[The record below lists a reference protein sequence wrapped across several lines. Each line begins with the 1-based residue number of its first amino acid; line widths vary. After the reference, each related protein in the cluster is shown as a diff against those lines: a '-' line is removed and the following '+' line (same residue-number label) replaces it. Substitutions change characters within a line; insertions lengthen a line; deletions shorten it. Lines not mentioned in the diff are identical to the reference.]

1 MRQKNT
7 ESEIKLRGILK
18 PFLFSFL
25 PPLILAT
32 GISIYIYYSEIKI
45 ARDNRHTLEMNEVNN
60 VDPHVRI
67 IANNFYTTVS
77 DLMILC
83 GHHEMQ
89 KMLGADGAIH
99 KEILA
104 QGFLT
109 YCDARRDCDQIR
121 FLDETGMEIIRV
133 DFNDGEPY
141 IVPEDQL
148 QSKGGRYYF
157 TDTFRLNKGE
167 VFVSPFDLNIEMGE
181 IEIPVKPVIRF
192 GTPIEDTNGQKRGIV
207 IINYLGSKLIERLKS
222 ASIGAP
228 GRIMLLNAEGYW
240 LHGMGPEDEWGFMYE
255 DRKSVTFANAYPDV
269 WHEISVNKSGHF
281 YNTNGL
287 FTYTTVF
294 PLLEGWKTAT
304 GSGNAFEKSM
314 AQLEAGE
321 YKWKIV
327 SHVMPEDLD
336 ILYNITNYLYPM
348 YGSFIVIIGFLSWFM
363 ANASVNKKARQ
374 AELEILNEELV
385 CESKERMLVVNELRE
400 SEDKFRS
407 ISASANDAIIML
419 DNDEKVTYWNK
430 SAENIFGYLRE
441 DVEGKNI
448 HNLIIPERYRKKH
461 LEGFEKFKAT
471 GTGNIIRKAV
481 EVEAIRKDGSEIPI
495 ELSLSAVMINGKW
508 NAVGIIRDITVRKQ
522 QEEEIKQL
530 AETDFL
536 TNIYNRRIFLRFLEA
551 EIYKAKRYSRE
562 FSLIMF
568 DIDHFKAVNDTHGH
582 DAGDYVLK
590 TTVDVIKRNIRVSD
604 IVARYG
610 GEEFII
616 IQPETTIEGAKVSAE
631 KIRTLIEQNN
641 FDKVK
646 RITISIGVT
655 MFKENDT
662 VNSIVKRVDEALYKA
677 KNNGRNR
684 VEVA

>member
-1 MRQKNT
+1 M
-7 ESEIKLRGILK
+7 
-18 PFLFSFL
+18 
-25 PPLILAT
+25 
-32 GISIYIYYSEIKI
+32 
-45 ARDNRHTLEMNEVNN
+45 
-60 VDPHVRI
+60 
-67 IANNFYTTVS
+67 
-77 DLMILC
+77 
-83 GHHEMQ
+83 
-89 KMLGADGAIH
+89 
-99 KEILA
+99 
-104 QGFLT
+104 
-109 YCDARRDCDQIR
+109 
-121 FLDETGMEIIRV
+121 
-133 DFNDGEPY
+133 
-141 IVPEDQL
+141 
-148 QSKGGRYYF
+148 
-157 TDTFRLNKGE
+157 
-167 VFVSPFDLNIEMGE
+167 SPFDLNIEMGK
-181 IEIPVKPVIRF
+181 IEIPVKPVIRL
-192 GTPIEDTNGQKRGIV
+192 GTPVVDINGQKRGIV
-207 IINYLGSKLIERLKS
+207 IINYLGHKLIDKLES

-228 GRIMLLNAEGYW
+228 GRIMLLNTEGYW

-269 WHEISVNKSGHF
+269 WHEISVYKSGHF
-281 YNTNGL
+281 YNANGL
-287 FTYTTVF
+287 FTFATVF
-294 PLLEGWKTAT
+294 PLMEGWKTAT
-304 GSGNAFEKSM
+304 GSGNAFEKSK
-314 AQLEAGE
+314 AQLETEE

-327 SHVMPEDLD
+327 SHVMPEDLEIQYY
-336 ILYNITNYLYPM
+336 ILNYLYPM
-348 YGSFIVIIGFLSWFM
+348 YGSFILFIGFISWIL
-363 ANASVNKKARQ
+363 ANASVIKKMRQ
-374 AELEILNEELV
+374 VELEILNEELA

-441 DVEGKNI
+441 DTEGKNI

-471 GTGNIIRKAV
+471 GTGNIIGKMV

-495 ELSLSAVMINGKW
+495 ELSLSAVTINGKW

-590 TTVDVIKRNIRVSD
+590 TIVDVIKRNIRVSD
-604 IVARYG
+604 IIARYG
-610 GEEFII
+610 GDEFII
-616 IQPETTIEGAKVSAE
+616 IQPEITIEGAKVYAE
-631 KIRTLIEQNN
+631 KIRTLVEQNN

-655 MFKENDT
+655 MIKENDT
-662 VNSIVKRVDEALYKA
+662 VSGILKRVDEALYKA
-677 KNNGRNR
+677 KDNGRNR